1 MKKLLISLTMM
12 LCIAFP
18 MQARNNDIESVISDQ
33 FKAFQMDDFE
43 RAYEF
48 ASPNIQR
55 MYGDVDRFSQMVTN
69 GYPMVHRP
77 SRIEFKEQQEKGGVI
92 YQYVYIIDQ
101 QGRGFIAEYAMIEME
116 NGWKINGVD
125 IQRSKDIGV

>member
-1 MKKLLISLTMM
+1 MKNLIISIVMM
-12 LCIAFP
+12 FCAAFP
-18 MQARNNDIESVISDQ
+18 LHAQNKDIEGVISNQ

-43 RAYEF
+43 GAYEF

-55 MYGDVDRFSQMVTN
+55 MYGDVERFTQMVTN

-77 SRIEFKEQQEKGGVI
+77 SRIEFKEQQEKGGVT

-125 IQRSKDIGV
+125 IQRSKDIGA